1 MSHVEVNDAEL
12 GGDGGVVR
20 PAVVARH
27 EDGRAGHLRRIGP
40 GQRGQQAASL
50 ESGGPGTNVVV
61 RLPVGEAG
69 LGATGRAAGGRAASG
84 LRAGPAREQVGG
96 E

>member
-1 MSHVEVNDAEL
+1 MTSFLMNISCLSDPHLTLA
-12 GGDGGVVR
+12 
-20 PAVVARH
+20 
-27 EDGRAGHLRRIGP
+27 AGW
-40 GQRGQQAASL
+40 QRVG
-50 ESGGPGTNVVV
+50 GTNVVV